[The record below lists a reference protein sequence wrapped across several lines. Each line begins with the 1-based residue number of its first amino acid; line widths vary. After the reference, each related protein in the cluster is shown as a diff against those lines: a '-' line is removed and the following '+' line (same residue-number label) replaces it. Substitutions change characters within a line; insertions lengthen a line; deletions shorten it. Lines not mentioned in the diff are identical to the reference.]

1 MWLIVLALESTRIDE
16 MPARVKLSSFRSD
29 LSLVA
34 FSPFATFEKL
44 IFYDIISANEALVDC
59 LIQTNVGGGGKKIF
73 ILKFS
78 LSTLWH
84 SLAPH
89 RRLHHSIPFIR
100 RLV

>member
-1 MWLIVLALESTRIDE
+1 

-78 LSTLWH
+78 LSTL
-84 SLAPH
+84 
-89 RRLHHSIPFIR
+89 
-100 RLV
+100 